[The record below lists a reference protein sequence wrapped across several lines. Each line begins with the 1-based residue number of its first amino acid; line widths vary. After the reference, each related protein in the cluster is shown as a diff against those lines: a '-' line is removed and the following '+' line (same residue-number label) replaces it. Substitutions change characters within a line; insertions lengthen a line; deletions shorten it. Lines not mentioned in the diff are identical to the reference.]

1 MGVEAVK
8 AVIKTVLVVLYR
20 RRPTFT
26 YSLDEL
32 SPSETR

>member
-20 RRPTFT
+20 RRG
-26 YSLDEL
+26 
-32 SPSETR
+32 SPSANIYILTR